1 MFKSF
6 PPNQKNG
13 LSEKSGSLWYS
24 SFSLKFQRFRHSSE
38 LVQICKNYAQS
49 DRSGIFCGDGFWVR
63 QDSKISHFLWFQCR
77 FHDFDYGGWG
87 RTRTLYLWGWLLEPL
102 YSISIDR
109 KMCDGNSHLMLNK
122 STSNRGK
129 RKMLQSDKSLHKN
142 VGSHLP
148 DGFQH
153 LPVGDVIL

>member
-1 MFKSF
+1 
-6 PPNQKNG
+6 
-13 LSEKSGSLWYS
+13 
-24 SFSLKFQRFRHSSE
+24 
-38 LVQICKNYAQS
+38 
-49 DRSGIFCGDGFWVR
+49 
-63 QDSKISHFLWFQCR
+63 
-77 FHDFDYGGWG
+77 
-87 RTRTLYLWGWLLEPL
+87 
-102 YSISIDR
+102 
-109 KMCDGNSHLMLNK
+109 MCDGNSHLMLNK